1 VLSHIEGLYSQLSS
15 NVPLNYKFSSEAY
28 SRLYKSEQITGTL
41 TMYLTLVAIL
51 ISCMGLFGLATYTT
65 GRRRKEIAVRKVVGA
80 SVGMIVVLLAKDF
93 MKLVLIASL
102 VAIPIALLA
111 ISRWMENFAYQIEI
125 TPALFFLST
134 SMALLIALVT
144 VAFKTIKAAIANPIL
159 SLREK

>member
-1 VLSHIEGLYSQLSS
+1 
-15 NVPLNYKFSSEAY
+15 
-28 SRLYKSEQITGTL
+28 
-41 TMYLTLVAIL
+41 
-51 ISCMGLFGLATYTT
+51 
-65 GRRRKEIAVRKVVGA
+65 
-80 SVGMIVVLLAKDF
+80 
-93 MKLVLIASL
+93 VLIASL